1 MRLKNKQHR
10 YSFISSKTWAIWAF
24 VLSVVIGGHAKVF
37 SFSSSND
44 KKEDRLHLVHADNW
58 VYDQYEIPGAQ
69 RLSGNVKFQHGG
81 MILRCDSAVYF
92 QASNSFEAFGH
103 VRMTQGDT
111 LSLTGERLYYRG
123 DDQMAEVR
131 QNVIMKHRGQT
142 LYTDSLNYDRL
153 YAFAYFF
160 DGGKLVDGKSVLTSD
175 WGEYHTDT
183 RKSVF
188 NYNVELNN
196 PEFRIITDT
205 LNYDIIT
212 KWVDV
217 CGPSNIYSGDD
228 RIYTEQGSY
237 NTESEQAKLYKHP
250 IIYNKTGMMEGDS
263 VFYDRKTGEALG
275 YNNVVYRDTVGKYN
289 MYGDFCH
296 YNEYSGKGLATGK
309 AWAEYFSDGNDTLYV
324 HADTM
329 KVFTYNMETD
339 SIYRVVHG
347 YFHARAYRADIQAVA
362 DSLVFSTKSRALS
375 LYRDPIVWSDNR
387 QIVGEEIHAFAN
399 DSTIDSVRVMR
410 QAMLVERLD
419 SLHFNQVSGNL
430 MRSYF
435 ENGKIKMNC
444 VDGNASVVNYPLER
458 DSAII
463 YQNATETAKIRMTMK
478 DGKMQRLWAPG
489 SKGTFYVAGLAPQ
502 EKTLLPGFAWFDYIR
517 PIDKNDIFEW
527 RPKKKGTE
535 LKPSVRHEAPLQR
548 LNVK

>member
-1 MRLKNKQHR
+1 MGLRLVCR
-10 YSFISSKTWAIWAF
+10 YRRSCQ
-24 VLSVVIGGHAKVF
+24 SVFLLVF
-37 SFSSSND
+37 QRQ
-44 KKEDRLHLVHADNW
+44 KEDRLHLVHADNW

-196 PEFRIITDT
+196 PKFRIITDT

-263 VFYDRKTGEALG
+263 VFMT
-275 YNNVVYRDTVGKYN
+275 
-289 MYGDFCH
+289 
-296 YNEYSGKGLATGK
+296 
-309 AWAEYFSDGNDTLYV
+309 
-324 HADTM
+324 
-329 KVFTYNMETD
+329 
-339 SIYRVVHG
+339 
-347 YFHARAYRADIQAVA
+347 
-362 DSLVFSTKSRALS
+362 
-375 LYRDPIVWSDNR
+375 
-387 QIVGEEIHAFAN
+387 
-399 DSTIDSVRVMR
+399 
-410 QAMLVERLD
+410 
-419 SLHFNQVSGNL
+419 
-430 MRSYF
+430 
-435 ENGKIKMNC
+435 ENGGGPWI
-444 VDGNASVVNYPLER
+444 
-458 DSAII
+458 
-463 YQNATETAKIRMTMK
+463 
-478 DGKMQRLWAPG
+478 
-489 SKGTFYVAGLAPQ
+489 
-502 EKTLLPGFAWFDYIR
+502 
-517 PIDKNDIFEW
+517 
-527 RPKKKGTE
+527 
-535 LKPSVRHEAPLQR
+535 
-548 LNVK
+548 